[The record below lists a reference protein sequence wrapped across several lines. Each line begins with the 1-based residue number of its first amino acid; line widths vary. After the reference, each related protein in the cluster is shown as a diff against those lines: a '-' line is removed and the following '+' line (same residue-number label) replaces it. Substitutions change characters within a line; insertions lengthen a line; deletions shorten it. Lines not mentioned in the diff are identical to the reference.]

1 MARNLFILST
11 LAVLAGC
18 ASPQLPPSSSGV
30 EPTIVTPT
38 GAPANT
44 GGKAAEPTTPASVPA
59 SKKLPLGPVRQK

>member
-1 MARNLFILST
+1 MARNLFILSL

-30 EPTIVTPT
+30 EPTVVTP
-38 GAPANT
+38 APV

-59 SKKLPLGPVRQK
+59 QKKLPLGPVRRK